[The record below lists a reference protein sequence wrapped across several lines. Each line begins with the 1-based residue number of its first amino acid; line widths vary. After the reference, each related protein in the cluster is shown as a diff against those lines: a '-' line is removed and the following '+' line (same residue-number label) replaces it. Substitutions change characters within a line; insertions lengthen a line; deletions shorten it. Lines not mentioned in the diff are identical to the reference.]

1 MALAWPLIFFA
12 PATGAAD
19 QAEGSARRPSGLIQ
33 SPEFP
38 DVRALVVKRTYWHLC
53 ACYLMASD

>member
-1 MALAWPLIFFA
+1 MKGP
-12 PATGAAD
+12 
-19 QAEGSARRPSGLIQ
+19 ARRPSGLIQ

-38 DVRALVVKRTYWHLC
+38 DVRALVVKRTCWHLC